1 MTPEKLA
8 DAIAKAN
15 EFVKRVQSMQA
26 QQAKGLWHTSRNR
39 ASAAVRRSSM
49 ELTHSLADLRK
60 PMN

>member
-8 DAIAKAN
+8 DAITKAN
-15 EFVKRVQSMQA
+15 EFVKRAKSLRALQA
-26 QQAKGLWHTSRNR
+26 EDQWVTSRNR

-60 PMN
+60 PTN

>member
-15 EFVKRVQSMQA
+15 EFVKRAKSLQA
-26 QQAKGLWHTSRNR
+26 LQAEDQRVTSRNR

-60 PMN
+60 PMT